1 MVEAKEFILPS
12 VLIVV
17 GFVAFMATGSDVIFL
32 DEVLPY
38 VFSAPFFISG
48 CLILAIRLGAVQS
61 SSLSLSKGLMSTE
74 QYLEYKEAEK
84 AQTQQGIGL
93 TIMLVS
99 VIAAGAVFAI
109 GAVTLLFLVA
119 FSAFSSD
126 SDGIESVFYFFW
138 NLLKICFWTYVGSH
152 VLIAR
157 PWQYLDQ
164 ADGEKTEEK
173 RLVQC
178 PGCSASIRV
187 PATYKGRAKCPSC
200 GEEFK
205 P

>member
-74 QYLEYKEAEK
+74 QYLEYMVKLE
-84 AQTQQGIGL
+84 G
-93 TIMLVS
+93 
-99 VIAAGAVFAI
+99 
-109 GAVTLLFLVA
+109 
-119 FSAFSSD
+119 
-126 SDGIESVFYFFW
+126 
-138 NLLKICFWTYVGSH
+138 N
-152 VLIAR
+152 
-157 PWQYLDQ
+157 
-164 ADGEKTEEK
+164 
-173 RLVQC
+173 
-178 PGCSASIRV
+178 
-187 PATYKGRAKCPSC
+187 
-200 GEEFK
+200 
-205 P
+205 

>member
-1 MVEAKEFILPS
+1 MVETKDFILPS

-99 VIAAGAVFAI
+99 VIAAGAVFTL
-109 GAVTLLFLVA
+109 GAVTLLFLAA

-157 PWQYLDQ
+157 PRQYLDQ
-164 ADGEKTEEK
+164 GDGDKTEEK
-173 RLVQC
+173 RLVEC
-178 PGCSASIRV
+178 PGCPASIRV
-187 PATYKGRAKCPSC
+187 PATYKGRARCPSC